1 MRNCQYR
8 IIIFIIGLFSASVS
22 YSQQLDSLD
31 ATRLSMRCV
40 QLGVGYTNLLD
51 TYLSPQIYKGIDL
64 RGSRE
69 MMRMT
74 SMGGGNISQ
83 QSYFQSDISF
93 TKNKADNN
101 TTLAGLVNW
110 NYGLHY
116 QFRMSDSFKL
126 LVGGLTD
133 MNLGFIYN
141 LRNSN
146 NPASL
151 RAYINLDASAAAIWH
166 FKIKRTPMVLRYQV
180 NVPMVGV
187 MFSPEMG
194 ESYYEIFSLGHYDG
208 TIKVTSLHNQPSL
221 RQFLSLDLPL
231 GSQQIRLTYVGDFQQ
246 SKLNGLKTHI
256 YTHALMVGFVRTFY
270 KVSRKEARRLP
281 ASLRVY

>member
-8 IIIFIIGLFSASVS
+8 IIVFLIGLFGVSALSA
-22 YSQQLDSLD
+22 QQLDSLD

-40 QLGVGYTNLLD
+40 QFGIGYSDVLD
-51 TYLSPQIYKGIDL
+51 TYLSPQIYKGLDI

-74 SMGGGNISQ
+74 KMGGGNVSI
-83 QSYFQSDISF
+83 QSFFQSDFSF

-101 TTLAGLVNW
+101 TTLTGLVNW

-116 QFRMSDSFKL
+116 QFRISDNFKL
-126 LVGGLTD
+126 LAGGLAD

-151 RAYINLDASAAAIWH
+151 RAYINIDASAAAIWH
-166 FKIKRTPMVLRYQV
+166 FNIKKTKLALRYQV
-180 NVPMVGV
+180 NVPVAGV

-194 ESYYEIFSLGHYDG
+194 ESYYEIFSLGHYGG
-208 TIKVTSLHNQPSL
+208 TIKLTSLHNQPSL
-221 RQFLSLDLPL
+221 RQLLSLDLPL
-231 GSQQIRLTYVGDFQQ
+231 GSQQIRLTYLGDFQQ

-256 YTHALMVGFVRTFY
+256 YTHAFMVGFVRTLY
-270 KVSRKEARRLP
+270 KVNRKEAGRLP
-281 ASLRVY
+281 ASLKVY